1 MNAISHLQDAGRA
14 ALSVTRTL
22 LAFVGVLAVAGFML
36 QPLQGEALL
45 GGTDLLPGDPFAGSA
60 LVAAGPIQPS
70 LDETAREREQ
80 RLLTEFI
87 AKRYRVSEQ
96 AVGSYVA
103 HAYQAGAQHSVD
115 PLLILAVMA
124 VESRYNPVA
133 ESNMGAKGL
142 MQVIPKWHLEKLE
155 DHGGEHAVL
164 EPAVNIEVGARILR
178 EYQRRVGDLEKSL
191 LMYNGALDHPHSQYA
206 SKVFAEKARLKE
218 VLRPKTRRQI
228 AQSA

>member
-1 MNAISHLQDAGRA
+1 MNAISHLQEAGRA

-22 LAFVGVLAVAGFML
+22 LASVGVLAVAGFML
-36 QPLQGEALL
+36 QPLQYEPLF
-45 GGTDLLPGDPFAGSA
+45 GGTPLEPGAGSA
-60 LVAAGPIQPS
+60 LVAAGQIQPS
-70 LDETAREREQ
+70 QVETAGERDQ

-96 AVGSYVA
+96 AVASYVS
-103 HAYQAGAQHSVD
+103 HAYQAGAQHSID

-142 MQVIPKWHLEKLE
+142 MQVIPKWHPEKLL
-155 DHGGEHAVL
+155 DHGGEQAVL
-164 EPAVNIEVGARILR
+164 EPSVNIEVGARILR
-178 EYQRRVGDLEKSL
+178 EYQRRVGDLEAAL
-191 LMYNGALDHPHSQYA
+191 LMYNGALDQPQSQYA
-206 SKVFAEKARLKE
+206 AKVFAEKARLAE
-218 VLRPKTRRQI
+218 VIRPPKQRRQT